1 MHYYPDIEVLKD
13 NTEMQGHLLYNH
25 KFSAFRGGFP
35 AEKINQRRG
44 NPAAHNLRLVVI
56 GPHQLSETLH
66 PNQVLRL
73 LFGNLQLIRLDV
85 QFEKVAPAFIGA
97 SLWLHSVTLLC
108 RWRRLLCLFWLS
120 LHRLLFLFALLLLEA
135 VAPTACRR
143 CPYTQRET
151 SPAPHHQRSSLQT
164 SWRIAHHCS

>member
-1 MHYYPDIEVLKD
+1 
-13 NTEMQGHLLYNH
+13 MQGHLLYNH

-44 NPAAHNLRLVVI
+44 NPAAHNLRLVVV

-73 LFGNLQLIRLDV
+73 LLGNLQLIRLDV

-97 SLWLHSVTLLC
+97 SLLLHSVTLLC

-120 LHRLLFLFALLLLEA
+120 LHRLLFVFALLLLEA
-135 VAPTACRR
+135 VEEVWIHLFLEHLDHFIPL
-143 CPYTQRET
+143 
-151 SPAPHHQRSSLQT
+151 SL
-164 SWRIAHHCS
+164 AHRLDCLPILTLDPLQVIRLDQALRLDYIQ